1 MSHDQNFKNL
11 ILDYPHQALAFFAA
25 EEAAEITADTRVVPV
40 RQEQLKER
48 LGERFREL
56 VPLAKRINRL
66 TFDKDIGALFAQQK
80 LDEQLLRIGVR
91 HPLQDGGP
99 SRELPKD
106 YYRNG
111 IFATGMNEQKSS
123 GLRHRR

>member
-1 MSHDQNFKNL
+1 MHRALLLKTFGPFRSCRFELLLRRDP
-11 ILDYPHQALAFFAA
+11 ILESKQLVLT
-25 EEAAEITADTRVVPV
+25 EV
-40 RQEQLKER
+40 EQVWT
-48 LGERFREL
+48 GSFREL

-106 YYRNG
+106 SYRNG
-111 IFATGMNEQKSS
+111 ILATGMNEQKSS